1 MTMTCGLTVLVPVVI
16 AFVAKAVLVRV
27 PLGGV
32 LNAPAVV
39 TGVPVDILIAVLLVH
54 VGNKPTV
61 VLRQTNSIDFSRVSQ
76 EPPQTDAV
84 G

>member
-1 MTMTCGLTVLVPVVI
+1 MTTGGLTVLVLVVI

-39 TGVPVDILIAVLLVH
+39 TGVPMDVLIAVFLVH
-54 VGNKPTV
+54 VGNKPAV
-61 VLRQTNSIDFSRVSQ
+61 VLSRQIQLTSG
-76 EPPQTDAV
+76 A
-84 G
+84 